1 MEQSLLLTVTEKPLE
16 LPESTTRLLPLVVT
30 PKAARA
36 GAALARPPR
45 YLKLTIF
52 TITGSPSKD
61 SIKIIK
67 KRRED
72 LAKRMSSN
80 VTRLENDSKKQKGN
94 RVKFTTA

>member
-1 MEQSLLLTVTEKPLE
+1 MLTVTEKPLE

-36 GAALARPPR
+36 GAALARAPR

-52 TITGSPSKD
+52 TITRSPSKD
-61 SIKIIK
+61 SIKKK
-67 KRRED
+67 KRRFSE
-72 LAKRMSSN
+72 KN
-80 VTRLENDSKKQKGN
+80 VFECNERLENDSKKQKGN

>member
-36 GAALARPPR
+36 GAALARAPR

-52 TITGSPSKD
+52 TITISPSKD
-61 SIKIIK
+61 SIKK
-67 KRRED
+67 KEE
-72 LAKRMSSN
+72 KI
-80 VTRLENDSKKQKGN
+80 
-94 RVKFTTA
+94 